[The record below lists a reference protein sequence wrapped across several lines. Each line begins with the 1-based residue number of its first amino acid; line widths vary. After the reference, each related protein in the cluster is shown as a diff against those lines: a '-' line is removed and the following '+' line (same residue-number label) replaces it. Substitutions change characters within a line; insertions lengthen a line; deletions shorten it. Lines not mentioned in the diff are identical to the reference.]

1 MHPMMWT
8 SRRPVCGRDGSRSRR
23 RALGL
28 SLIEL
33 MVAMVLGLL
42 LLGAVLQVYMSTKMT
57 FVAQDQKSGVEET
70 GRYALEFIARDVR
83 MAGLTGCGSR
93 TMPGT
98 TLSLTNHVNGAAA
111 FPWQFSVAVM
121 GYEANSSAPGNTL
134 TLAASEPAAGGTWNA
149 TLPQALRDM
158 NLAVPGSDV
167 LLLGGIGAQTWPLVD
182 PFSSGS
188 QIFVQAGNDI
198 TQGDVL
204 FVTDCGQ
211 GIVFQATGVTQAG
224 GKTNVVG
231 SNAATVAPGN
241 SSNIAEQGP
250 TGGAFRAGGTVGR
263 ATSIAYFIGRGSGGA
278 PSLFRAT
285 LLAPDNNANSRVLR
299 SEELVS
305 GIESMQLLYGVDTD
319 GDFAINSYQTATGV
333 ANWEQVRTV
342 QLALLA
348 RAAENS
354 LAQDDAA
361 TYALAGTTVNPVDD
375 RRQRRVFAM
384 TISLRNRLP

>member
-1 MHPMMWT
+1 MMWT
-8 SRRPVCGRDGSRSRR
+8 LQHPARGRDSRLARR
-23 RALGL
+23 RAQGL

-42 LLGAVLQVYMSTKMT
+42 LLGAVLQVYLSTKMT

-98 TLSLTNHVNGAAA
+98 TLSLRNYVNGAAD

-121 GYEANSSAPGNTL
+121 GYEANTSAPGNTL
-134 TLAASEPAAGGTWNA
+134 TLAASDPAAGGTWNA
-149 TLPQALRDM
+149 ALPQALRDM
-158 NLAVPGSDV
+158 NLAIPGSDV

-182 PFSSGS
+182 PFSSGA
-188 QIFVQAGNDI
+188 QIFVQTGNDI
-198 TQGDVL
+198 AQGDVL

-224 GKTNVVG
+224 GKTNVIG
-231 SNAATVAPGN
+231 SNAATVTPGN

-250 TGGAFRAGGTVGR
+250 SGGAFRQGAMVAR

-285 LLAPDNNANSRVLR
+285 LLAPDNNALARALR
-299 SEELVS
+299 PEELVS

-319 GDFAINSYQTATGV
+319 GDFGINSYQTAAGV

-348 RAAENS
+348 RAPENS
-354 LAQDDAA
+354 LAQDDTA

-375 RRQRRVFAM
+375 LRQRRVFAM

>member
-1 MHPMMWT
+1 
-8 SRRPVCGRDGSRSRR
+8 
-23 RALGL
+23 L

-42 LLGAVLQVYMSTKMT
+42 LLGAVLQVYLSTKMT

-93 TMPGT
+93 TMPGVQFPV
-98 TLSLTNHVNGAAA
+98 TNYVNGAGT
-111 FPWQFSVAVM
+111 FPWRLNVAIM

-134 TLAASEPAAGGTWNA
+134 ALAASDPAPGGTWNA
-149 TLPQALRDM
+149 TLPQVLRDM
-158 NLAVPGSDV
+158 GLAVPGSDV
-167 LLLGGIGAQTWPLVD
+167 LLLGGLGAQTWPLVD
-182 PFSSGS
+182 PFTSGS
-188 QIFVQAGNDI
+188 QMFVQTGNDI
-198 TQGDVL
+198 AQGDVL
-204 FVTDCGQ
+204 FVTDCAQ

-224 GKTNVVG
+224 GRTNVVG
-231 SNAATVAPGN
+231 SSAATVTPGN

-250 TGGAFRAGGTVGR
+250 NGGAFRQGAMVAR
-263 ATSIAYFIGRGSGGA
+263 ATSIAYFIGRGSGDA

-319 GDFAINSYQTATGV
+319 GDFAINSYQTAAGV

-348 RAAENS
+348 RAPENS

>member
-1 MHPMMWT
+1 MMWI
-8 SRRPVCGRDGSRSRR
+8 SQRPMHGRDGRRSRR
-23 RALGL
+23 QALGL

-42 LLGAVLQVYMSTKMT
+42 LRGAVLQVYLSTKMT

-93 TMPGT
+93 TMPGS
-98 TLSLTNHVNGAAA
+98 TLSLTNYVNGAAV

-134 TLAASEPAAGGTWNA
+134 TLAPSDPAAGGTWNA

-158 NLAVPGSDV
+158 NLTIPGSDV

-182 PFSSGS
+182 PFTSGS
-188 QIFVQAGNDI
+188 QIFVQTGNDI
-198 TQGDVL
+198 AQGDVL

-231 SNAATVAPGN
+231 SNAATVTPGN

-250 TGGAFRAGGTVGR
+250 NGGAFRQGAMVAR

-319 GDFAINSYQTATGV
+319 GDFAINSYQTAAGV
-333 ANWEQVRTV
+333 ANWGQVRTV